1 MVNTA
6 HLEVVFEGV
15 SVGSAHSQ
23 GQLQQGLQACEYDVL
38 HWLPELLLSQV
49 HEMHEE
55 VPLVH
60 QEVALDGPVSG
71 LVNI

>member
-1 MVNTA
+1 
-6 HLEVVFEGV
+6 
-15 SVGSAHSQ
+15 
-23 GQLQQGLQACEYDVL
+23 
-38 HWLPELLLSQV
+38 
-49 HEMHEE
+49 MHEE